1 MRRLPA
7 ALRTPQYP
15 SPAGG
20 ARIATGNL
28 AAASSVPAAALS
40 NDTTRED
47 R

>member
-28 AAASSVPAAALS
+28 AAPVAHRAAPS
-40 NDTTRED
+40 PNDTTRED

>member
-7 ALRTPQYP
+7 ALRTPRYP

-20 ARIATGNL
+20 ARIVSGSL
-28 AAASSVPAAALS
+28 AAPVAHRAALS